1 MTAAKMPPVGNSL
14 EARFDPRRN
23 SLNFLR
29 LVLAVSVVIS
39 HSWPLDGY
47 GKNPGVGNQ
56 LLGDWAVDGFF
67 AISGYLI
74 LSSRLNSRSLI
85 DFFWRRVLR
94 IWPAFLVALV
104 LVAFVAAPVSV
115 FVLHDG
121 TYYPLSAVTYVAH
134 NSALVIGQLSIRGT
148 LGGVPGTPNWN
159 APLWTLA
166 YEFCC
171 YIAIALIATIVP
183 RRFLG
188 IAVLVGLV
196 GATTIC
202 CLRVFTHVP
211 VPESV
216 FALARLGSFF
226 TAGSALLMFRA
237 RVPMRLWLA
246 ILALVISVAL
256 VFAQVFNVFGAIP
269 FAYLLMYLGI
279 TLPLQAVGARN
290 DFSYGMYIY
299 AYPVQLLIVIALGPR
314 GVPVGVYILL
324 SILLAAPLA
333 IGSWFLVERNAMSL
347 KRLTAKGRSSRTD
360 PAPAVEPAE

>member
-1 MTAAKMPPVGNSL
+1 VVTLEKTTPLQSSL
-14 EARFDPRRN
+14 EARFNPRRN

-29 LVLAVSVVIS
+29 LVLAVSVIVS
-39 HSWPLDGY
+39 HSWPLGSY
-47 GKNPGVGNQ
+47 GRNPGVGNQ

-74 LSSRLNSRSLI
+74 LSSRLNSRSLV

-94 IWPAFLVALV
+94 IWPAFLVALL

-115 FVLHDG
+115 YLLHDG
-121 TYYPLSAVTYVAH
+121 HYEPLSALSYVGR
-134 NSALVIGQLSIRGT
+134 NSGLVIGQLSIHGT
-148 LGGVPGTPNWN
+148 LGGVPGGPNWN

-171 YIAIALIATIVP
+171 YIGIALVVSIVP

-188 IAVLVGLV
+188 IAVLVLLV
-196 GATTIC
+196 GATLIC
-202 CLRVFTHVP
+202 CVATFTHLSVP
-211 VPESV
+211 DSV
-216 FALARLGSFF
+216 FALARVGSFF
-226 TAGSALLMFRA
+226 AAGSGLFVYRN
-237 RVPMRLWLA
+237 RVVMRLVPA
-246 ILALVISVAL
+246 IIALALCVGL
-256 VFAQVFNVFGAIP
+256 VFGQIFDVFGAVP

-299 AYPVQLLIVIALGPR
+299 AYPVQLLLVIALGPR
-314 GVPVGVYILL
+314 GVPVLVFVLL
-324 SILLAAPLA
+324 SIVLAAPFA

-347 KRLTAKGRSSRTD
+347 KRLTAKGRSSRSAT
-360 PAPAVEPAE
+360 P

>member
-1 MTAAKMPPVGNSL
+1 MTVVTTALARGSL

-29 LVLAVSVVIS
+29 LVLAVSVIVS
-39 HSWPLDGY
+39 HSWPLSGY
-47 GKNPGVGNQ
+47 GQNPGVGNQ

-94 IWPAFLVALV
+94 IWPAFLVALL

-115 FVLHDG
+115 YVLHDG
-121 TYYPLSAVTYVAH
+121 HYEPLSALSYVGRNAG
-134 NSALVIGQLSIRGT
+134 LVIGQLSIHGT
-148 LGGVPGTPNWN
+148 LGGTPGTPNWN

-166 YEFCC
+166 YEFSC
-171 YIAIALIATIVP
+171 YIGIALTVTIIP

-188 IAVLVGLV
+188 VAVIVLLV
-196 GATTIC
+196 GATAIC
-202 CLRVFTHVP
+202 SARVFVGVP

-226 TAGSALLMFRA
+226 VAGSALFVYKA
-237 RVPMRLWLA
+237 RIPMRLLPA
-246 ILALVISVAL
+246 IVALVVCVAL
-256 VFAQVFNVFGAIP
+256 VFGQAFDVFGAIP
-269 FAYLLMYLGI
+269 FAYLLMFLGI

-299 AYPVQLLIVIALGPR
+299 AYPVQLLLIIAVGPR
-314 GVPVGVYILL
+314 GVPVLVYVLL
-324 SILLAAPLA
+324 SILLTAPLA
-333 IGSWFLVERNAMSL
+333 IGSWFLIERNAMSL
-347 KRLTAKGRSSRTD
+347 KRLTAKGRSSRT
-360 PAPAVEPAE
+360 AVT

>member
-1 MTAAKMPPVGNSL
+1 MVTLEKAAPAPYSL
-14 EARFDPRRN
+14 EARFNPRRN

-29 LVLAVSVVIS
+29 LVLAVSVIVS
-39 HSWPLDGY
+39 HSWPLGGY
-47 GKNPGVGNQ
+47 GRNPGVGNQ

-74 LSSRLNSRSLI
+74 ISSRLNSHSLI

-94 IWPAFLVALV
+94 IWPAFLVALL

-115 FVLHDG
+115 YVLHDG
-121 TYYPLSAVTYVAH
+121 HFEPLSALSYVGRNAG
-134 NSALVIGQLSIRGT
+134 LVIGQLSIDGT
-148 LGGVPGTPNWN
+148 LGGVPGAPNWN

-171 YIAIALIATIVP
+171 YIGIALVVTVVP

-188 IAVLVGLV
+188 AAVVILLV
-196 GATTIC
+196 GATAIC
-202 CLRVFTHVP
+202 CVSTFTHLP
-211 VPESV
+211 VPDSV

-226 TAGSALLMFRA
+226 AAGSGLFAFKGKIPMKL
-237 RVPMRLWLA
+237 VPA
-246 ILALVISVAL
+246 IVAL
-256 VFAQVFNVFGAIP
+256 VLCVALVVGQVFDVFGAIP

-279 TLPLQAVGARN
+279 TLPLQSVGARN

-299 AYPVQLLIVIALGPR
+299 AYPVQLLLIIALGPR
-314 GVPVGVYILL
+314 AIPVLLYVAL

-347 KRLTAKGRSSRTD
+347 KRLTAKGRSSRT
-360 PAPAVEPAE
+360 ATL